1 MDTSRLRTV
10 LFVPRT
16 PNFIPVLKS
25 LTDLDLALSK
35 PFKNMWLKPM
45 TTKNPKLYHYTLIDV
60 KYHNVMSVLC
70 IQNIYKP
77 NALNTL
83 IT

>member
-25 LTDLDLALSK
+25 LTDLDLDLHLALSK

-45 TTKNPKLYHYTLIDV
+45 KTKNAKLYQATSLYPD
-60 KYHNVMSVLC
+60 
-70 IQNIYKP
+70 
-77 NALNTL
+77 
-83 IT
+83 